1 MRRRTCSTPWNAAP
15 RAGNH
20 ARGRIAAI
28 ELSLTEGGD
37 LGVTPPPG
45 EHGFNASPTTDWRRT
60 AGGNVRI
67 VVGLAG
73 SSAPIYGIRTLQALK
88 EAGVET
94 HLVVSD
100 GAKRT
105 IPLETHWTMDK
116 IEALATVV
124 YPNHE
129 LAASISSGS
138 FQTDGMIIAPCS
150 MKTLAGIAYSFSQ
163 DLLVRAAD
171 VTLKERRKLV
181 LVPRE
186 TPLHLGHLRNMV
198 RATEMGAV
206 ILPPVPAFYHQ
217 PKTVEDLIDQT
228 VGKILDQFHIE
239 HTLFRRWRT
248 PGGA

>member
-1 MRRRTCSTPWNAAP
+1 
-15 RAGNH
+15 
-20 ARGRIAAI
+20 
-28 ELSLTEGGD
+28 
-37 LGVTPPPG
+37 
-45 EHGFNASPTTDWRRT
+45 
-60 AGGNVRI
+60 VRI

-88 EAGVET
+88 ELGVET

-105 IPLETHWTMDK
+105 IPLETHWTVKK
-116 IEALATVV
+116 IEALATVA
-124 YPNHE
+124 YANSE

-138 FQTDGMIIAPCS
+138 FHTDGMIIAPCS
-150 MKTLAGIAYSFSQ
+150 MKTLAGIAHSFSQ

-198 RATEMGAV
+198 LATEIGAV

-248 PGGA
+248 PEAPRRRRDG

>member
-1 MRRRTCSTPWNAAP
+1 M
-15 RAGNH
+15 
-20 ARGRIAAI
+20 
-28 ELSLTEGGD
+28 
-37 LGVTPPPG
+37 
-45 EHGFNASPTTDWRRT
+45 
-60 AGGNVRI
+60 RI

-73 SSAPIYGIRTLQALK
+73 SSAPIYGIRTLEALK

-105 IPLETHWTMDK
+105 IPLETHWTVKK

-124 YPNHE
+124 YANSE

-150 MKTLAGIAYSFSQ
+150 MKTLAGIAHSYSQ

-198 RATEMGAV
+198 LVTEMGAV

-248 PGGA
+248 PEAPRRRKDG

>member
-1 MRRRTCSTPWNAAP
+1 
-15 RAGNH
+15 
-20 ARGRIAAI
+20 
-28 ELSLTEGGD
+28 
-37 LGVTPPPG
+37 
-45 EHGFNASPTTDWRRT
+45 
-60 AGGNVRI
+60 VRI

-94 HLVVSD
+94 HLVISD

-105 IPLETHWTMDK
+105 IPLETHWTVKK

-124 YPNHE
+124 YANSE

-150 MKTLAGIAYSFSQ
+150 MKTLAGVAHSFSQ

-198 RATEMGAV
+198 LATEMGAV

-217 PKTVEDLIDQT
+217 PKTVDDLIDQT
-228 VGKILDQFHIE
+228 VGKVLDQFHIE

>member
-1 MRRRTCSTPWNAAP
+1 
-15 RAGNH
+15 
-20 ARGRIAAI
+20 
-28 ELSLTEGGD
+28 
-37 LGVTPPPG
+37 
-45 EHGFNASPTTDWRRT
+45 
-60 AGGNVRI
+60 VRI

-88 EAGVET
+88 ELGVET

-105 IPLETHWTMDK
+105 IPLETHWTVKK

-124 YPNHE
+124 YANSE

-138 FQTDGMIIAPCS
+138 FQTDGMFIAPCS
-150 MKTLAGIAYSFSQ
+150 MKTLAGIAHSFSQ

-198 RATEMGAV
+198 LATEIGAV

-248 PGGA
+248 PEAPRRRRDG

>member
-1 MRRRTCSTPWNAAP
+1 M
-15 RAGNH
+15 
-20 ARGRIAAI
+20 
-28 ELSLTEGGD
+28 
-37 LGVTPPPG
+37 
-45 EHGFNASPTTDWRRT
+45 
-60 AGGNVRI
+60 RI

-73 SSAPIYGIRTLQALK
+73 SSGPIYGIRTLQALK

-105 IPLETHWTMDK
+105 IPLETSTVDK

-124 YPNHE
+124 YANHE

-138 FQTDGMIIAPCS
+138 FPTDGMIVAPCS
-150 MKTLAGIAYSFSQ
+150 MKTLSGIAHSFSQ

-206 ILPPVPAFYHQ
+206 ILPPVPAFYHH
-217 PKTVEDLIDQT
+217 PTTVDDLIDQT
-228 VGKILDQFHIE
+228 VGKILDQFHVE

-248 PGGA
+248 PEDA